1 MGVSQG
7 RKEEEMFSTLWDIRG
22 VYSCIFPPPWGG
34 EIYQDQ
40 IGVGKEIK
48 RKGKEKGEEKK
59 KGKKKKGQKKK
70 GKKGKEEKGKKKK
83 GRKKRN
89 KKFAP

>member
-1 MGVSQG
+1 MKTS
-7 RKEEEMFSTLWDIRG
+7 G
-22 VYSCIFPPPWGG
+22 VYIVEYSPGG

-70 GKKGKEEKGKKKK
+70 KKK
-83 GRKKRN
+83 GRKKRER
-89 KKFAP
+89 KKREEKKGTKNLPHKP